1 MGGCCAG
8 KIIHWNIENRLVE
21 VVVPTLLISG
31 RYDEVTPACV
41 EVANKGISGSQWVLF
56 ENSSHMPH
64 LKETERF
71 LQVLG
76 EFLQRVE
83 AV

>member
-41 EVANKGISGSQWVLF
+41 EVVNKGISGSQ
-56 ENSSHMPH
+56 
-64 LKETERF
+64 
-71 LQVLG
+71 
-76 EFLQRVE
+76 
-83 AV
+83 